1 MDFIK
6 NDAEKINVICTH
18 LETGIVSRASLTLH
32 DDWFEGEFDLPVIN
46 DLDVKF
52 WFGELFEKLANDI
65 TDMTGL
71 KFNIKSI

>member
-1 MDFIK
+1 MGFIN
-6 NDAEKINVICTH
+6 NDAEKINVTCTH
-18 LETGIVSRASLTLH
+18 LETGVVSKAILTLQ

-65 TDMTGL
+65 TDMTGF
-71 KFNIKSI
+71 KFNIKPI